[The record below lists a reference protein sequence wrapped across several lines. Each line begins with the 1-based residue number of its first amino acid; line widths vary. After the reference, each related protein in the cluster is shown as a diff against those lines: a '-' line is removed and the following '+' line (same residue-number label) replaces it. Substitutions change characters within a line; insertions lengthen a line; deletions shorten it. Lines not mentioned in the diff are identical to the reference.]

1 MRGPSSELGS
11 NGARDRTS
19 ERGSR
24 RPSVEH
30 TDLPKVAASFGVP
43 LEPAQRLLQIMGRR
57 GGWSDDAL
65 IEASGLSASQ
75 VAVNLTLLEVAG
87 RVRRRDFYLEPV

>member
-1 MRGPSSELGS
+1 
-11 NGARDRTS
+11 
-19 ERGSR
+19 
-24 RPSVEH
+24 
-30 TDLPKVAASFGVP
+30 
-43 LEPAQRLLQIMGRR
+43 MGRR